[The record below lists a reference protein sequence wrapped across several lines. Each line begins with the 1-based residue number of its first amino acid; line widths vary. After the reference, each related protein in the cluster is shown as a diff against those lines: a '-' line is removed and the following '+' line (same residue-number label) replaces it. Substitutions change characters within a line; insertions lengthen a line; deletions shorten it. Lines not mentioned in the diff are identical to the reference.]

1 MKRLLLVRHGE
12 TEWNAMRRLQ
22 GQTDIALT
30 AAGEAQARALA
41 PLVTSLGPDR
51 AWTSTLSRAQ
61 QTAALLG
68 HAGAEPIS
76 ALREQALGDWEG
88 RQIAEIRAEAP
99 EAYLGW
105 RAGTH
110 TPPGAEPWA
119 DFRQRVEGAL
129 TKAFEAS
136 SETAL
141 VVCHGG
147 VIRAALDVALGLPP
161 SKIIPVGPA
170 SMTILAHTGR
180 EVRLEAFNLRGASV
194 ELHAPD

>member
-12 TEWNAMRRLQ
+12 TEWNALRRLQ
-22 GQTDIALT
+22 GQEDIALS

-41 PLVTSLGPDR
+41 PLVASLGPELARTSDLAR
-51 AWTSTLSRAQ
+51 AR

-68 HAGAEPIS
+68 HAQAAPLP

-99 EAYLGW
+99 EAYLDW
-105 RAGTH
+105 RAGRY
-110 TPPGAEPWA
+110 TPPGAEPWGE
-119 DFRQRVEGAL
+119 FRRRIGAAL
-129 TKAFEAS
+129 DAAFEA
-136 SETAL
+136 AAGPVL
-141 VVCHGG
+141 IVCHGG

-161 SKIIPVGPA
+161 SRIIPVGPA

-180 EVRLEAFNLRGASV
+180 EVRLEAFNLRGSGV